1 MEGRLSRWGRR
12 ARRTVVRSVGLGIAG
27 AAALGALQS
36 AAAQPGRI
44 SIEIATVSEADVA
57 HAGSVHRVALDARLQ
72 PAGTGLHVNSNQPL
86 EDFLIPTVLTVE
98 PPDGIRVG
106 GLAWPEPILLEQQGA
121 DKPLAVYEETFA
133 IGIALA
139 VDPDVAPG
147 DYDVPAALRYQA
159 CDERMCYIPAT
170 RRLAFQVRVAPH
182 DQARSFAEADLFDRM
197 VFTAVDAGDPPGTAP
212 AAAAEDPVDESDVLA
227 RLDRFAVAATT
238 GGYLDEEQFIEF
250 IRRAES
256 GEVEQGWFEG
266 RGPFAILALILIG
279 GLALNLTPCVLPMI
293 PINLAI
299 IGAGARAGSR
309 LRGFSLGSA
318 YGLAMALVYGV
329 LGLVVILTAGTFGTI
344 NASPWFNLGI
354 ALLFVALALAMF
366 DVFTIDFSRF
376 QGRFTGDSTGRG
388 SFLLA
393 FGMGGVAALLAG
405 ACVAPVVIQVIVFS
419 SNLYGTGTTVA
430 LALPFV
436 LGLGMAI
443 PWPIAGAGLTFMPK
457 PGPWM
462 VRVKHAFGVFI
473 LATAVY
479 YGYLSY
485 GLFSQRWVDP
495 ELVAESVQELVSEGW
510 YPSLAQGLAAAEAER
525 KPVLVDV
532 WATWCKNC
540 LTMDRTTLKAAG
552 VQAAL
557 DDYIKV
563 KFQAEDLGIPP
574 ARQVMERFEAI
585 GLPAYAILQ
594 LRDGAT
600 GVDAD

>member
-1 MEGRLSRWGRR
+1 MEGRLSTWGRC
-12 ARRTVVRSVGLGIAG
+12 ARRTIGTLTAVGAV
-27 AAALGALQS
+27 ALGAPHG
-36 AAAQPGRI
+36 AGAQPGRI
-44 SIEIATVSEADVA
+44 SIEVDTVAEADVA
-57 HAGSVHRVALDARLQ
+57 LAGAAHRVALDARLQ
-72 PAGTGLHVNSNQPL
+72 PAGSGLHVNSNEPL

-98 PPDGIRVG
+98 PPAGIAVEAF
-106 GLAWPEPILLEQQGA
+106 AWPQPVMLEQQGA
-121 DKPLAVYEETFA
+121 EQPLAVFEETFA
-133 IGIALA
+133 IGVSLA
-139 VDPDVAPG
+139 IDPDVAPG
-147 DYDVPAALRYQA
+147 DYEVPASLRYQA

-170 RRLAFQVRVAPH
+170 ARLAFQVRVAPGG
-182 DQARSFAEADLFDRM
+182 QARTTARAELFDGM
-197 VFTAVDAGDPPGTAP
+197 AFTAVDAGDPPGSAPPPAP
-212 AAAAEDPVDESDVLA
+212 APPLDEGDVLA
-227 RLDRFAVAATT
+227 RLDRFTVAATT
-238 GGYLDEEQFIEF
+238 GGYLNEEQFLEF
-250 IRRAES
+250 IQRAES
-256 GEVEQGWFEG
+256 GEAEQGWFEG
-266 RGPFAILALILIG
+266 RGPLAILALILIG

-354 ALLFVALALAMF
+354 AALFIVLTLAMF
-366 DVFTIDFSRF
+366 DVITIDFSRF
-376 QGRFTGDSTGRG
+376 QSRLAGGASGRG

-419 SNLYGTGTTVA
+419 SNLYGTGTTLA

-436 LGLGMAI
+436 LGIGMAI
-443 PWPIAGAGLTFMPK
+443 PWPIAGAGLTFMPR

-462 VRVKHAFGVFI
+462 VRVKQAFGVFI
-473 LATAVY
+473 LGTAVY

-495 ELVAESVQELVSEGW
+495 DLVAESVQELVSEGW
-510 YPSLAQGLAAAEAER
+510 HPSLAQGLAAAETEG

-540 LTMDRTTLKAAG
+540 LTMDRTTLKATG

-557 DDYIKV
+557 DEYVKV
-563 KFQAEDLGIPP
+563 KFQAEDLGTSP
-574 ARQVMERFEAI
+574 AREVMERFEAI

-594 LRDGAT
+594 LRDETAA
-600 GVDAD
+600 GVNAE

>member
-1 MEGRLSRWGRR
+1 MEERLSTWTSSVRR
-12 ARRTVVRSVGLGIAG
+12 VLWSLGAAG
-27 AAALGALQS
+27 AMALGTPHDAV
-36 AAAQPGRI
+36 AQPGRI
-44 SIEIATVSEADVA
+44 SIEVAPVAETDVA
-57 HAGSVHRVALDARLQ
+57 HADTTHRVALDSRLQ
-72 PAGTGLHVNSNQPL
+72 PAGSGLHVNSNEPL

-98 PPDGIRVG
+98 PPAGIALE
-106 GLAWPEPILLEQQGA
+106 GLAWPEPVMLEQQGA
-121 DKPLAVYEETFA
+121 EQPLAVFEEAFA
-133 IGIALA
+133 IGVALA
-139 VDPDVAPG
+139 IDPDLAPG
-147 DYDVPAALRYQA
+147 DYEVPASLRYQA

-170 RRLAFQVRVAPH
+170 ARLSFQVRVAPG
-182 DQARSFAEADLFDRM
+182 DQARTVTRTELFERM
-197 VFTAVDAGDPPGTAP
+197 AFTAAGAADPPGAALPPAP
-212 AAAAEDPVDESDVLA
+212 AEPVDEGDALA
-227 RLDRFAVAATT
+227 RLERFTVAATT
-238 GGYLDEEQFIEF
+238 GGYLNEEQFIEF

-256 GEVEQGWFEG
+256 GEAEQGWFEG
-266 RGPFAILALILIG
+266 RGPMAILALILIG
-279 GLALNLTPCVLPMI
+279 GIALNLTPCVLPMI

-354 ALLFVALALAMF
+354 ALLFVVLTLAMF
-366 DVFTIDFSRF
+366 DIITIDFSRF
-376 QGRFTGDSTGRG
+376 QGRLASGPSGRG

-419 SNLYGTGTTVA
+419 SNLYGTGTTLA

-436 LGLGMAI
+436 LGIGMAI

-462 VRVKHAFGVFI
+462 VRVKQAFGVFI
-473 LATAVY
+473 LGTAVY

-495 ELVAESVQELVSEGW
+495 DLVAESVQELVGEGW
-510 YPSLAQGLAAAEAER
+510 YPSLAQGLAAAETEG
-525 KPVLVDV
+525 KPVLVDI

-540 LTMDRTTLKAAG
+540 LTMDRTTLRAAG

-557 DDYIKV
+557 DDYVKV
-563 KFQAEDLGIPP
+563 KFQAEDLGVSP
-574 ARQVMERFEAI
+574 AREVMERFEAI
-585 GLPAYAILQ
+585 GLPAYAILHV
-594 LRDGAT
+594 RDGAPA
-600 GVDAD
+600 GVSAD

>member
-1 MEGRLSRWGRR
+1 MEGRLSRLDRLVH
-12 ARRTVVRSVGLGIAG
+12 RTLWPLAAAG
-27 AAALGALQS
+27 AVALLAPPAAT
-36 AAAQPGRI
+36 AQPGRI
-44 SIEIATVSEADVA
+44 SIDVATVAEADVA
-57 HAGSVHRVALDARLQ
+57 HAGSTHRVALDARLQ
-72 PAGTGLHVNSNQPL
+72 PAGSGLHVNSNEPL

-98 PPDGIRVG
+98 PPAGIAVA
-106 GLAWPEPILLEQQGA
+106 GLAWPEPVMLEQQGA
-121 DKPLAVYEETFA
+121 EQPLAVFEETFA
-133 IGIALA
+133 IGVALA
-139 VDPDVAPG
+139 IDADLAAG
-147 DYDVPAALRYQA
+147 DYEVPASLRYQA

-170 RRLAFQVRVAPH
+170 ARLAFQVRIAPG
-182 DQARSFAEADLFDRM
+182 DQARTATGTALFGTM
-197 VFTAVDAGDPPGTAP
+197 AFTAAGAADPPETALPP
-212 AAAAEDPVDESDVLA
+212 APVEPIDEGDVLA
-227 RLDRFAVAATT
+227 RLERFTVAATT
-238 GGYLDEEQFIEF
+238 GGYLSEEQFLEF
-250 IRRAES
+250 VRRAES
-256 GEVEQGWFEG
+256 GEAERGWFEG
-266 RGPFAILALILIG
+266 RGPLAILALILIG

-354 ALLFVALALAMF
+354 ALLFVVLTLAMF
-366 DVFTIDFSRF
+366 DVVTIDFSRF
-376 QGRFTGDSTGRG
+376 QNRFAGGASGRG

-419 SNLYGTGTTVA
+419 SNLYGTGTTLA

-436 LGLGMAI
+436 LGIGMAI
-443 PWPIAGAGLTFMPK
+443 PWPIAGAGLTLMPK

-473 LATAVY
+473 LGTAVY

-495 ELVAESVQELVSEGW
+495 DLVAESVQELVSEGW
-510 YPSLAQGLAAAEAER
+510 YPSLAQGLAAAETEG

-557 DDYIKV
+557 DEYVKV
-563 KFQAEDLGIPP
+563 KFQAEDLGVSP
-574 ARQVMERFEAI
+574 AREVMETFEAI
-585 GLPAYAILQ
+585 GLPAYAILHP
-594 LRDGAT
+594 RDGAAA
-600 GVDAD
+600 GVTAD

>member
-1 MEGRLSRWGRR
+1 MEGRLSRLDSSGLVH
-12 ARRTVVRSVGLGIAG
+12 RTLLALAAAG
-27 AAALGALQS
+27 AAAS
-36 AAAQPGRI
+36 AAPPAATAQPGRI
-44 SIEIATVSEADVA
+44 SIDVATVAEADVA
-57 HAGSVHRVALDARLQ
+57 HAGSTHRVALDARLQ
-72 PAGTGLHVNSNQPL
+72 PAGSGLHVNSNEPL

-98 PPDGIRVG
+98 PPAGIGVAG
-106 GLAWPEPILLEQQGA
+106 FAWPEPVMLEQQGA
-121 DKPLAVYEETFA
+121 EQPLAVFEETFA
-133 IGIALA
+133 IGVALA
-139 VDPDVAPG
+139 IDADLAPG
-147 DYDVPAALRYQA
+147 DYEVPASLRYQA

-170 RRLAFQVRVAPH
+170 ARLAFQVRIAPG
-182 DQARSFAEADLFDRM
+182 DQVRTPTGAERFERM
-197 VFTAVDAGDPPGTAP
+197 AFTAAGAADPPGTASPP
-212 AAAAEDPVDESDVLA
+212 AAETVDEGAVLA
-227 RLDRFAVAATT
+227 QLERFTVAATT
-238 GGYLDEEQFIEF
+238 GGYLNEEQFLEF

-256 GEVEQGWFEG
+256 GEAERGWFEG
-266 RGPFAILALILIG
+266 RGPLAILALILIG

-354 ALLFVALALAMF
+354 ALLFVVLTLAMF
-366 DVFTIDFSRF
+366 DVVTIDFSRF
-376 QGRFTGDSTGRG
+376 QNRFAGGTTGRG

-419 SNLYGTGTTVA
+419 SNLYGTGATLA

-436 LGLGMAI
+436 LGVGMAI
-443 PWPIAGAGLTFMPK
+443 PWPIAGAGLTLMPK

-473 LATAVY
+473 LGTAVY

-495 ELVAESVQELVSEGW
+495 DLVAESVQELVSEGW
-510 YPSLAQGLAAAEAER
+510 YPSLAQGLAAAETEG

-557 DDYIKV
+557 DEYVKV
-563 KFQAEDLGIPP
+563 KFQAEDLGVSP
-574 ARQVMERFEAI
+574 ARDVMEAFEAI
-585 GLPAYAILQ
+585 GLPAYAILH
-594 LRDGAT
+594 LGDGGAA
-600 GVDAD
+600 GVSAE

>member
-12 ARRTVVRSVGLGIAG
+12 VRRAVWSVSAVGV
-27 AAALGALQS
+27 AALGASQH

-44 SIEIATVSEADVA
+44 SIEIAAVAEADVA

-72 PAGTGLHVNSNQPL
+72 PAGTGLHVNSNEPL

-98 PPDGIRVG
+98 PPDGINVA
-106 GLAWPEPILLEQQGA
+106 GLAWPEPIMLEQQGA
-121 DKPLAVYEETFA
+121 DKPLAVYEENFA
-133 IGIALA
+133 IGLALA
-139 VDPDVAPG
+139 IDPDVAPG
-147 DYDVPAALRYQA
+147 DYEVPAALRYQA
-159 CDERMCYIPAT
+159 CDDRMCYIPAT
-170 RRLAFQVRVAPH
+170 ERLAFHVRVAP
-182 DQARSFAEADLFDRM
+182 DEQARSFAGSDRFDRM
-197 VFTAVDAGDPPGTAP
+197 AFIAFDAGDPPGTAP
-212 AAAAEDPVDESDVLA
+212 ATATEDPVDESDVLA
-227 RLDRFAVAATT
+227 RLDRFTVAGTT

-250 IRRAES
+250 IRRAEA

-266 RGPFAILALILIG
+266 RGPLAILALILIG

-473 LATAVY
+473 LGTALY

-510 YPSLAQGLAAAEAER
+510 YPSLAQGLAAAAAEG

-557 DDYIKV
+557 DDYVKI
-563 KFQAEDLGIPP
+563 KFQAEDLGVPP

-600 GVDAD
+600 EASAD

>member
-1 MEGRLSRWGRR
+1 MEGRLSRWGRNLL
-12 ARRTVVRSVGLGIAG
+12 RTLWWL
-27 AAALGALQS
+27 AAASAVTLVSPRDGAT
-36 AAAQPGRI
+36 QPGRI
-44 SIEIATVSEADVA
+44 SIEIATVAEADVA
-57 HAGSVHRVALDARLQ
+57 HAGGTHRVALDAGLR
-72 PAGTGLHVNSNQPL
+72 PAGSGLHVNSNEPL
-86 EDFLIPTVLTVE
+86 EDFLIPTVLTIE
-98 PPDGIRVG
+98 PPTGIAVE
-106 GLAWPEPILLEQQGA
+106 GLAWPEPVMLEQQGA
-121 DKPLAVYEETFA
+121 DKPLAVYEENFA
-133 IGIALA
+133 IGVALA
-139 VDPDVAPG
+139 IDPDVTAG
-147 DYDVPAALRYQA
+147 DYEVPVSLRYQA

-170 RRLAFQVRVAPH
+170 ERLAFRVRVAPR
-182 DQARSFAEADLFDRM
+182 DQARSFTDAALFDRM
-197 VFTAVDAGDPPGTAP
+197 AFTAASAGDPPGTTPTTAP
-212 AAAAEDPVDESDVLA
+212 AGLVEEGDVLA
-227 RLDRFAVAATT
+227 RLERFTVAATT
-238 GGYLDEEQFIEF
+238 GGYLNEEQFLEF

-256 GEVEQGWFEG
+256 GEAEQGWFEG
-266 RGPFAILALILIG
+266 RGPLAILALILIG

-329 LGLVVILTAGTFGTI
+329 LGLVVILSAGTFGTI

-354 ALLFVALALAMF
+354 ALLFIALALAMF

-376 QGRFTGDSTGRG
+376 QSRFAGESSGNG

-443 PWPIAGAGLTFMPK
+443 PWPIAGAGLTLMPK

-462 VRVKHAFGVFI
+462 VRVKQAFGVFI
-473 LATAVY
+473 LGTAVY

-495 ELVAESVQELVSEGW
+495 DLVAESVQELVSEGW
-510 YPSLAQGLAAAEAER
+510 YPSLAQGLAAAEAEG

-552 VQAAL
+552 VQTAL

-563 KFQAEDLGIPP
+563 KFQAEDLGISP
-574 ARQVMERFEAI
+574 AREVMERFEAI
-585 GLPAYAILQ
+585 GLPAYAILK
-594 LRDGAT
+594 T
-600 GVDAD
+600 GIIAE